1 MTDEVQLN
9 VTSNGTKA
17 ITSYTV
23 NLKFHNDALL
33 IWSCNDTESK

>member
-9 VTSNGTKA
+9 VTSKA

-33 IWSCNDTESK
+33 IWSCNDTESKWP